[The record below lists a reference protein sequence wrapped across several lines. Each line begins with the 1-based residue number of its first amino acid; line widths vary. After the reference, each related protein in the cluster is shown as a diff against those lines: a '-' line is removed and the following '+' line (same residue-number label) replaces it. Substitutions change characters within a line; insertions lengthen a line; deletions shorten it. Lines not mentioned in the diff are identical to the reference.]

1 MIKVENLSFTYK
13 GNRTVTVNNISFN
26 VNKGEIFGFLGPSG
40 AGKSTT
46 QKVLTGLNRGYF
58 GSVKIDNYELSSM
71 GREYYENIGV
81 SFEFPNLY
89 TQFTAMENL
98 EFFSSF
104 YKEKTE
110 DLKELLKSVGLL
122 SDADKKVSTFSKG
135 MKMRLNFIRAFINK
149 PSLVFLDEPTS
160 GLDPVN
166 SAIIKGLIEKKRD
179 EGTTIFIT
187 THNMQVA
194 SDLCN
199 RVAFIVDGE
208 IKLIDSPS
216 NLMYLY
222 GKKEVEIEHTQGND
236 VKFDRFPLNDLK
248 NNNQF
253 INIINN
259 SNIKRIRTLEA
270 TLDDVFIDV
279 TGRSLVWKIL

>member
-1 MIKVENLSFTYK
+1 

-46 QKVLTGLNRGYF
+46 QKVLTGLNRGYS

-279 TGRSLVWKIL
+279 TGRSLV